1 MDYIY
6 SVEEAQDKL
15 ISMLIESTGW
25 KYLKSRNCL
34 KKTVKNL
41 VFEIN
46 FFGSKWNQSH
56 QSIEMNADFRMAY
69 KKYGAVPVNNI
80 VASVQYLPEKDKQ
93 GDGYW
98 FDISTEKKL
107 LDVYKDLND
116 RIQATAVQLAMDF
129 EADLKG
135 ATERLLNEHFEDYN
149 VHLDFV
155 ADILGVDAIKEKAK
169 EIYDSLSD
177 EYKHQVSDYKNGDWS
192 KSWMINRS
200 NLKYIADNNL
210 VIV

>member
-6 SVEEAQDKL
+6 SVEEAQNKI

-25 KYLKSRNCL
+25 KYLKGRNCL
-34 KKTVKNL
+34 KKAVQDL

-46 FFGSKWNQSH
+46 LFSSKWNQSH
-56 QSIEMNADFRMAY
+56 QSVEMNADLRIAY
-69 KKYGAVPVNNI
+69 KKYGSVPVNNI
-80 VASVQYLPEKDKQ
+80 VASVQYLPDKDKL

-116 RIQATAVQLAMDF
+116 RIQSTAVRVAMDF
-129 EADLKG
+129 ESDCVG
-135 ATERLLNEHFEDYN
+135 ATERLFNEHFEVYN

-155 ADILGVDAIKEKAK
+155 ADILGMDAIKGKAK
-169 EIYDSLSD
+169 DVYNNLSD
-177 EYKHQVSDYKNGDWS
+177 EYKRQVADYKNGDRS

-200 NLKYIADNNL
+200 NLKYIVDNGL
-210 VIV
+210 DG

>member
-6 SVEEAQDKL
+6 SVEEAQNKI
-15 ISMLIESTGW
+15 ISKLIESTGW
-25 KYLKSRNCL
+25 KYLKGRNCL
-34 KKTVKNL
+34 KKTVKDL

-46 FFGSKWNQSH
+46 FFSSKWNQSH
-56 QSIEMNADFRMAY
+56 QSVEMNADLRIAY
-69 KKYGAVPVNNI
+69 KKYGSVPVNNI
-80 VASVQYLPEKDKQ
+80 VASVQYLPDKDKL

-116 RIQATAVQLAMDF
+116 RIQSTAVRVAMDF
-129 EADLKG
+129 ESDFVG
-135 ATERLLNEHFEDYN
+135 ATERLFNEHFEDYN

-155 ADILGVDAIKEKAK
+155 ADILGMDAIKGKAK
-169 EIYDSLSD
+169 DVYNNLSN
-177 EYKHQVSDYKNGDWS
+177 EYKRQVADYKNGDRS

-200 NLKYIADNNL
+200 NLKYIVDNGL
-210 VIV
+210 DG